1 MCECS
6 GRNENTAMNKV
17 GTASAFTDG
26 YTTHLYNGCLM
37 SHTRNCLNPDLL
49 CTHSCT
55 GHFAAELGSLRHAL
69 VQTLVFLLIHSHRVR
84 RQKMESP
91 VQGWSSR
98 TGSNPTGSQ
107 LLLSSGC
114 LSQSRACAHLH
125 VAGFLTHTVTL
136 KTSDQGYPE

>member
-6 GRNENTAMNKV
+6 DRNENTAMNKV

-49 CTHSCT
+49 CTHSFT

-84 RQKMESP
+84 RQKMDLSKAGAAGLAAQP
-91 VQGWSSR
+91 DGKPIAAFLRMPLSVPCLCTLACGW
-98 TGSNPTGSQ
+98 
-107 LLLSSGC
+107 LSEPHC
-114 LSQSRACAHLH
+114 H
-125 VAGFLTHTVTL
+125 F
-136 KTSDQGYPE
+136 ENF